1 VNYEVLIATSARKD
15 LQRLPK
21 KVQSRVIE
29 VPEGLE
35 QEPRPSGAV
44 KLRGKSGLW
53 RVRTGDYRVVY
64 TIDDDQ
70 RLVDVSVIRHRSDA
84 YR

>member
-1 VNYEVLIATSARKD
+1 VEYQVFVARSAEKE
-15 LQRLPK
+15 LERLPK

-29 VPEGLE
+29 VLEGLR
-35 QEPRPSGAV
+35 QEPRPNGAI

-53 RVRTGDYRVVY
+53 RVRTGDYRIIY
-64 TIDDDQ
+64 AIDDDQ
-70 RLVDVSVIRHRSDA
+70 QLVDVSAIRHRSDA